1 MYGVKLSLTCFLLA
15 QEEVE
20 TVMYEVNLSWDTSD
34 RYFAFSPV
42 SFSWVILRFVKSV
55 LNGQK
60 AILHG
65 WPPSTG

>member
-1 MYGVKLSLTCFLLA
+1 MYGAKLSLTCFLLA

-20 TVMYEVNLSWDTSD
+20 TVEVDLSWDTSD
-34 RYFAFSPV
+34 RYFAFSPA
-42 SFSWVILRFVKSV
+42 SFSWIILRFVKSV

-60 AILHG
+60 AIPHE